1 MAETKKKAALTGEQK
16 AAALLIS
23 LGPELAAKI
32 YQHLKEETV
41 EQVTLQIANLRK
53 ITPDEKDSVM
63 QEVLNIAA
71 AQEYISQGGVEY
83 AHEILEKALG
93 ANKAMEIINRLQ
105 GSLQMTPFDYI
116 KRTDPQQLLNFI
128 QAEHPQTIALILAH
142 LTPEHAAIILGALPG
157 DVQVDVATR
166 IAILDRAAPDVV
178 MEIERVLERRIS
190 SIFTQEFTAAG
201 GVRSLAEVLNRA
213 DRSTEKAIM
222 EKLEESNPELA
233 EEVKRLMFVFD
244 DLINLDN
251 RTIQQVLREVDAK
264 DLALA
269 LKGCKD
275 EVKEHILKNMST
287 RAKAMILE
295 DMEGTWPC
303 CCTKFVGARSL
314 RMQHPHGDLADV
326 PTFRRSD
333 RATEPSCRC
342 R

>member
-1 MAETKKKAALTGEQK
+1 MADSKKKAALTGEQK

-23 LGPELAAKI
+23 LGPELAAKV

-142 LTPEHAAIILGALPG
+142 LTPDHASIILGALPT
-157 DVQVDVATR
+157 DIQVDVATR

-222 EKLEESNPELA
+222 EKLEEVNPELA

-244 DLINLDN
+244 DLVALDN
-251 RTIQQVLREVDAK
+251 RTIQQILREVDAK

-269 LKGCKD
+269 LKGAKE
-275 EVKEHILKNMST
+275 EVKEHLLKNMSS
-287 RAKAMILE
+287 RAKAMIQE
-295 DMEGTWPC
+295 DMDVMGPVRLKHAEEAQQKIINVVRQLEEMGEI
-303 CCTKFVGARSL
+303 VVARGGEEEV
-314 RMQHPHGDLADV
+314 MI
-326 PTFRRSD
+326 
-333 RATEPSCRC
+333 
-342 R
+342 

>member
-1 MAETKKKAALTGEQK
+1 MAKTDKKVPLTGEQK
-16 AAALLIS
+16 AAALLIT
-23 LGPELAAKI
+23 LGPELAAKV

-53 ITPDEKDSVM
+53 ISPDEKDAVM

-128 QAEHPQTIALILAH
+128 QSEHPQTIALILAH
-142 LTPEHAAIILGALPG
+142 LTPDHAAIILGALPG
-157 DVQVDVATR
+157 EIQVDVATR

-201 GVRSLAEVLNRA
+201 GVRALAEVLNRA

-222 EKLEESNPELA
+222 EKLEEQNPELA

-269 LKGCKD
+269 LKGAKE
-275 EVKEHILKNMST
+275 EVKEHLLKNMSS

-295 DMEGTWPC
+295 DMEVMGPVRL
-303 CCTKFVGARSL
+303 KHAEEAQQKIVNVVRQLEEMGEIVVARGGEEEV
-314 RMQHPHGDLADV
+314 MI
-326 PTFRRSD
+326 
-333 RATEPSCRC
+333 
-342 R
+342 

>member
-1 MAETKKKAALTGEQK
+1 MSEPKKTALTGEQK

-23 LGPELAAKI
+23 LGPELASKV
-32 YQHLKEETV
+32 YQHLKEDAV

-53 ITPDEKDSVM
+53 ISPEEKDAVMREALDISV
-63 QEVLNIAA
+63 

-83 AHEILEKALG
+83 AHELLEKALG

-128 QAEHPQTIALILAH
+128 QSEHPQTIALILAH
-142 LTPEHAAIILGALPG
+142 LNPENAATILGALPLE
-157 DVQVDVATR
+157 VQVDVATR

-190 SIFTQEFTAAG
+190 AIFTQEFTAAG

-222 EKLEESNPELA
+222 EKLEESNPTLA

-244 DLINLDN
+244 DLIVLDN
-251 RTIQQVLREVDAK
+251 RTVQQILREVDAK

-269 LKGCKD
+269 LKGAKE
-275 EVKEHILKNMST
+275 EVKEHLLKNMST
-287 RAKAMILE
+287 RARAMIME
-295 DMEGTWPC
+295 DMEVMGPVRL
-303 CCTKFVGARSL
+303 KNAEESQQKIINVVRQLEEQGEIVVARGGDEGA
-314 RMQHPHGDLADV
+314 MV
-326 PTFRRSD
+326 
-333 RATEPSCRC
+333 
-342 R
+342 

>member
-1 MAETKKKAALTGEQK
+1 MAKSDKKVPLTGEQK
-16 AAALLIS
+16 AAALLIT
-23 LGPELAAKI
+23 LGPELAAKV

-41 EQVTLQIANLRK
+41 EQVTLQIANLRR
-53 ITPDEKDSVM
+53 ISPDEKDTVM

-128 QAEHPQTIALILAH
+128 QSEHPQTIALILAH
-142 LTPEHAAIILGALPG
+142 LTPDHAAIILGALPAEI
-157 DVQVDVATR
+157 QVDVATR

-201 GVRSLAEVLNRA
+201 GVRALAEVLNRA

-222 EKLEESNPELA
+222 EKLEEQNPELA

-269 LKGCKD
+269 LKGAKE
-275 EVKEHILKNMST
+275 EVKEHLLKNMSS

-295 DMEGTWPC
+295 DMEVMGPVRL
-303 CCTKFVGARSL
+303 KHAEEAQQKIVNVVRQLEEMGEIVVARGGEEEV
-314 RMQHPHGDLADV
+314 MI
-326 PTFRRSD
+326 
-333 RATEPSCRC
+333 
-342 R
+342 

>member
-83 AHEILEKALG
+83 AHDILEKALG

-295 DMEGTWPC
+295 DMEVMGPVRL
-303 CCTKFVGARSL
+303 KHAEEAQQKIVNVVRQLEEMGEIVVARGGEEEV
-314 RMQHPHGDLADV
+314 MI
-326 PTFRRSD
+326 
-333 RATEPSCRC
+333 
-342 R
+342 

>member
-1 MAETKKKAALTGEQK
+1 MSEPKKSALTGEQK

-23 LGPELAAKI
+23 LGPDLASKV
-32 YQHLKEETV
+32 YQHLKEESV

-53 ITPDEKDSVM
+53 ISPEEKDAVM
-63 QEVLNIAA
+63 QEALNISV

-83 AHEILEKALG
+83 AHELLEKALG

-128 QAEHPQTIALILAH
+128 QSEHPQTIALILAH
-142 LTPEHAAIILGALPG
+142 LNPEHAATILGALPLE
-157 DVQVDVATR
+157 VQVDVATR

-190 SIFTQEFTAAG
+190 AIFTQEFTAAG

-222 EKLEESNPELA
+222 EKLEESNPTLA

-244 DLINLDN
+244 DLIVLDN
-251 RTIQQVLREVDAK
+251 RTVQQILREVDAK

-269 LKGCKD
+269 LKGAKE
-275 EVKEHILKNMST
+275 EVKEHLLKNMSN
-287 RAKAMILE
+287 RAKAMIIE
-295 DMEGTWPC
+295 DMEVMGPVRL
-303 CCTKFVGARSL
+303 KNAEEAQQKIINVVRQLEEQGEIVVARGGDEGA
-314 RMQHPHGDLADV
+314 MV
-326 PTFRRSD
+326 
-333 RATEPSCRC
+333 
-342 R
+342 

>member
-1 MAETKKKAALTGEQK
+1 MADTKKKTALTGEQK

-53 ITPDEKDSVM
+53 ITPEEKDSVM

-142 LTPEHAAIILGALPG
+142 LTPDHAAIILRALPG
-157 DVQVDVATR
+157 DIQVDVATR

-244 DLINLDN
+244 DLVNLDN

-269 LKGCKD
+269 LKGAKD
-275 EVKEHILKNMST
+275 EVKEHILKNMSS

-295 DMEGTWPC
+295 DM
-303 CCTKFVGARSL
+303 
-314 RMQHPHGDLADV
+314 DV
-326 PTFRRSD
+326 MGPVRLKHAEEAQQKIINVVRQLEEMGEIVVTRGGEEESMI
-333 RATEPSCRC
+333 
-342 R
+342 

>member
-1 MAETKKKAALTGEQK
+1 MSEPKKTALTGEQK

-23 LGPELAAKI
+23 LGPELASKV
-32 YQHLKEETV
+32 YQHLKEDSV

-53 ITPDEKDSVM
+53 ISPEEKDAVMREALDISV
-63 QEVLNIAA
+63 

-83 AHEILEKALG
+83 AHELLEKALG

-128 QAEHPQTIALILAH
+128 QSEHPQTIALILAH
-142 LTPEHAAIILGALPG
+142 LNPENAATILGALPLE
-157 DVQVDVATR
+157 VHVDVATR

-190 SIFTQEFTAAG
+190 AIFTQEFTAAG

-222 EKLEESNPELA
+222 EKLEESNPTLA

-244 DLINLDN
+244 DLIVLDN
-251 RTIQQVLREVDAK
+251 RTVQQILREVDAK

-269 LKGCKD
+269 LKGAKE
-275 EVKEHILKNMST
+275 EVKEHLLKNMSN
-287 RAKAMILE
+287 RARAMIME
-295 DMEGTWPC
+295 DMEVMGPVRL
-303 CCTKFVGARSL
+303 KNAEEAQQKIINVVRQLEEQGEIVVARGGDEGA
-314 RMQHPHGDLADV
+314 MV
-326 PTFRRSD
+326 
-333 RATEPSCRC
+333 
-342 R
+342 

>member
-1 MAETKKKAALTGEQK
+1 MSEPKKSALTGEQK

-23 LGPELAAKI
+23 LGPDLASKV
-32 YQHLKEETV
+32 YQHLKEEAV

-53 ITPDEKDSVM
+53 ISPEEKDSVM
-63 QEVLNIAA
+63 QEALNISV

-83 AHEILEKALG
+83 AHELLEKALG

-128 QAEHPQTIALILAH
+128 QSEHPQTIALILAH
-142 LTPEHAAIILGALPG
+142 LNPEHAATILGALPLE
-157 DVQVDVATR
+157 VQVDVATR

-190 SIFTQEFTAAG
+190 AIFTQEFTAAG

-222 EKLEESNPELA
+222 EKLEESNPTLA

-244 DLINLDN
+244 DLIVLDN
-251 RTIQQVLREVDAK
+251 RTVQQILREVDAK

-269 LKGCKD
+269 LKGAKE
-275 EVKEHILKNMST
+275 EVKEHLLKNMSN
-287 RAKAMILE
+287 RAKAMIIE
-295 DMEGTWPC
+295 DMEVMGPVRL
-303 CCTKFVGARSL
+303 KNAEEAQQKIINVVRQLEEQGEIVVARGGDEGA
-314 RMQHPHGDLADV
+314 MV
-326 PTFRRSD
+326 
-333 RATEPSCRC
+333 
-342 R
+342 

>member
-1 MAETKKKAALTGEQK
+1 MSEPKKTALTGEQK

-23 LGPELAAKI
+23 LGPELASKV
-32 YQHLKEETV
+32 YQHLKEDSV

-53 ITPDEKDSVM
+53 ISPEEKDAVMREALDISV
-63 QEVLNIAA
+63 

-83 AHEILEKALG
+83 AHELLEKALG

-128 QAEHPQTIALILAH
+128 QSEHPQTIALILAH
-142 LTPEHAAIILGALPG
+142 LNPENAATILGALPLE
-157 DVQVDVATR
+157 VQVDVATR

-190 SIFTQEFTAAG
+190 AIFTQEFTAAG

-222 EKLEESNPELA
+222 EKLEESNPTLA

-244 DLINLDN
+244 DLIVLDN
-251 RTIQQVLREVDAK
+251 RTVQQILREVDAK

-269 LKGCKD
+269 LKGAKE
-275 EVKEHILKNMST
+275 EVKEHLLKNMSN
-287 RAKAMILE
+287 RARAMIME
-295 DMEGTWPC
+295 DMEVMGPVRL
-303 CCTKFVGARSL
+303 KNAEEAQQKIINVVRQLEEQGEIVVARGGDEGA
-314 RMQHPHGDLADV
+314 MV
-326 PTFRRSD
+326 
-333 RATEPSCRC
+333 
-342 R
+342 

>member
-1 MAETKKKAALTGEQK
+1 MAKSDKKVPLTGEQK
-16 AAALLIS
+16 AAALLIT
-23 LGPELAAKI
+23 LGPELAAKV

-41 EQVTLQIANLRK
+41 EQVTLQIANLRR

-63 QEVLNIAA
+63 QEVMNIAA

-128 QAEHPQTIALILAH
+128 QSEHPQTIALILAH
-142 LTPEHAAIILGALPG
+142 LTPDHAAIILGALPAEI
-157 DVQVDVATR
+157 QVDVATR

-201 GVRSLAEVLNRA
+201 GVRALAEVLNRA

-222 EKLEESNPELA
+222 EKLEEQNPELA

-269 LKGCKD
+269 LKGAKE
-275 EVKEHILKNMST
+275 EVKEHLLKNMSS

-295 DMEGTWPC
+295 DMEVMGPVRL
-303 CCTKFVGARSL
+303 KHAEEAQQKIVNVVRQLEEMGEIVVARGGEEEV
-314 RMQHPHGDLADV
+314 MI
-326 PTFRRSD
+326 
-333 RATEPSCRC
+333 
-342 R
+342 

>member
-1 MAETKKKAALTGEQK
+1 MSEPKKTALTGEQK

-23 LGPELAAKI
+23 LGPDLASKV
-32 YQHLKEETV
+32 YQHLKEDSV

-53 ITPDEKDSVM
+53 ISPEEKDAVMREALDISV
-63 QEVLNIAA
+63 

-83 AHEILEKALG
+83 AHELLEKALG

-128 QAEHPQTIALILAH
+128 QSEHPQTIALILAH
-142 LTPEHAAIILGALPG
+142 LNPENAATILGALPLE
-157 DVQVDVATR
+157 VQVDVATR
-166 IAILDRAAPDVV
+166 IAILERAAPDVV

-190 SIFTQEFTAAG
+190 AIFTQEFTAAG

-222 EKLEESNPELA
+222 EKLEESNPTLA

-244 DLINLDN
+244 DLIVLDN
-251 RTIQQVLREVDAK
+251 RTVQQILREVDAK

-269 LKGCKD
+269 LKGAKE
-275 EVKEHILKNMST
+275 EVKEHLLKNMSN
-287 RAKAMILE
+287 RARAMIIE
-295 DMEGTWPC
+295 DMEVMGPVRL
-303 CCTKFVGARSL
+303 KNAEEAQQKIINVVRQLEEQGEIVVARGGDEGA
-314 RMQHPHGDLADV
+314 MV
-326 PTFRRSD
+326 
-333 RATEPSCRC
+333 
-342 R
+342 

>member
-23 LGPELAAKI
+23 LGPELAAKV

-53 ITPDEKDSVM
+53 ITPDEKDAVM

-142 LTPEHAAIILGALPG
+142 LTPDHAAIILGALSG

-166 IAILDRAAPDVV
+166 IAVLERAAPDVV

-244 DLINLDN
+244 DLVALDN
-251 RTIQQVLREVDAK
+251 RTIQQILREIDAK

-269 LKGCKD
+269 LKGAKE
-275 EVKEHILKNMST
+275 EVKEHLLKNMSS
-287 RAKAMILE
+287 RAKAMIQE
-295 DMEGTWPC
+295 DMEVMGPVRL
-303 CCTKFVGARSL
+303 KHAEEAQQKIINVVRQLEEMGEIVVARG
-314 RMQHPHGDLADV
+314 GD
-326 PTFRRSD
+326 
-333 RATEPSCRC
+333 TEVMI
-342 R
+342 

>member
-1 MAETKKKAALTGEQK
+1 MAKSDKKVPLTGEQK
-16 AAALLIS
+16 AAALLIT
-23 LGPELAAKI
+23 LGPELAAKV

-53 ITPDEKDSVM
+53 ISPDEKDTVM

-128 QAEHPQTIALILAH
+128 QSEHPQTIALILAH
-142 LTPEHAAIILGALPG
+142 LTPDHAAIILGALPAEI
-157 DVQVDVATR
+157 QVDVATR

-201 GVRSLAEVLNRA
+201 GVRALAEVLNRA

-222 EKLEESNPELA
+222 EKLEEQNPELA

-269 LKGCKD
+269 LKGAKE
-275 EVKEHILKNMST
+275 EVKEHLLKNMSS

-295 DMEGTWPC
+295 DMEVMGPVRL
-303 CCTKFVGARSL
+303 KHAEEAQQKIVNVVRQLEEMGEIVVARGGEEEV
-314 RMQHPHGDLADV
+314 MI
-326 PTFRRSD
+326 
-333 RATEPSCRC
+333 
-342 R
+342 

>member
-1 MAETKKKAALTGEQK
+1 MADTKKKTALTGEQK

-53 ITPDEKDSVM
+53 ITPEEKDAVM

-142 LTPEHAAIILGALPG
+142 LTPDHAAIILRALPG
-157 DVQVDVATR
+157 DIQVDVATR

-244 DLINLDN
+244 DLVNLDN

-269 LKGCKD
+269 LKGAKD
-275 EVKEHILKNMST
+275 EVKEHILKNMSS

-295 DMEGTWPC
+295 DM
-303 CCTKFVGARSL
+303 
-314 RMQHPHGDLADV
+314 DV
-326 PTFRRSD
+326 MGPVRLKHAEEAQQKIINVVRQLEEMGEIVVTRGGEEESMI
-333 RATEPSCRC
+333 
-342 R
+342 

>member
-1 MAETKKKAALTGEQK
+1 MADAKKKAALTGEQK

-53 ITPDEKDSVM
+53 ITPDEKDAVM

-275 EVKEHILKNMST
+275 EVKEHLLKNMSS

-295 DMEGTWPC
+295 DMDVMGPVRLKHAEEAQQKIINVVRQLEEMGEI
-303 CCTKFVGARSL
+303 VVARGGEEEV
-314 RMQHPHGDLADV
+314 MI
-326 PTFRRSD
+326 
-333 RATEPSCRC
+333 
-342 R
+342 